1 MSGAGLPGLVRRV
14 LLPFAFAYVLSYLYR
29 SVNAVIAPD
38 LVAQFDLSPAQLGLL
53 DAAAAHL
60 LVMALAT
67 MAGFLAWGNLAARC
81 AARGISGLTVLAAG
95 MGGAVGV
102 QALLTAGWTGAP
114 VLLWIAFGVFGT
126 GGSVAYAI
134 LSHGFPASQAGRVIT
149 ALNALVFSRS
159 FALQW
164 GMGAIIARWP
174 APVGHYHPDGF
185 RAAFGASLLLQVL
198 GYAWMVRAWRRSG
211 GSSDPARRVLP

>member
-1 MSGAGLPGLVRRV
+1 
-14 LLPFAFAYVLSYLYR
+14 
-29 SVNAVIAPD
+29 
-38 LVAQFDLSPAQLGLL
+38 
-53 DAAAAHL
+53 
-60 LVMALAT
+60 
-67 MAGFLAWGNLAARC
+67 
-81 AARGISGLTVLAAG
+81 

-102 QALLTAGWTGAP
+102 QVLLTVGWTGAP

-134 LSHGFPASQAGRVIT
+134 LSHRFPASQAGRVIT
-149 ALNALVFSRS
+149 ALNALVFASA

-198 GYAWMVRAWRRSG
+198 GYAWMVRAWRRRG